1 MTAFWVGVA
10 SHDHVR
16 AGVEGGFCQLAHG
29 RAAPV
34 ARLQTG
40 DRIVYY
46 SPRELTAGGAP
57 VQAFTA
63 IGEVLAEKPHQ
74 VDVGAGFKPYRRHV
88 RFFDARVA
96 SIRPLLQRL
105 SFTRDKES
113 WGLAF
118 RRSVFRIEVDDYRQI
133 AQAMGVADEKA
144 L

>member
-1 MTAFWVGVA
+1 MTAFWIGVA

-29 RAAPV
+29 KAALG
-34 ARLQTG
+34 ARLQPD

-74 VDVGAGFKPYRRHV
+74 LDVGGGFKPYRLCGSSMRRWRRYGRCCNGSPLPGTKSPGAWRSGAV
-88 RFFDARVA
+88 FSA
-96 SIRPLLQRL
+96 SRWMITDKSPRQWVSR
-105 SFTRDKES
+105 TRK
-113 WGLAF
+113 LF
-118 RRSVFRIEVDDYRQI
+118 
-133 AQAMGVADEKA
+133 
-144 L
+144 

>member
-1 MTAFWVGVA
+1 MTAFWIGVA

-29 RAAPV
+29 KAAPV
-34 ARLQTG
+34 ARLQLAN
-40 DRIVYY
+40 RIVYY
-46 SPRELTAGGAP
+46 SPRELMAGGAP

-63 IGEVLAEKPHQ
+63 IGEVLAEKPHR
-74 VDVGAGFKPYRRHV
+74 VDVGGGFKSYRRDV
-88 RFFDARVA
+88 RFFDARVV

-118 RRSVFRIEVDDYRQI
+118 RRSVFRIDLDDYRQI
-133 AQAMGVADEKA
+133 ARAMGVADEKGA
-144 L
+144 